1 MYSFEQ
7 LRIFITV
14 CETGSFSAA
23 ARKLNRAQSGISQAI
38 ANLEISINQTLFD
51 RSGNIPELTSE
62 GEALLPVVKALMLQQ
77 LHLEQKIASL
87 EQQHEHELVIA
98 IEESLISP
106 ALLGQLALLADEFP
120 ITNIE
125 IIAESTLDIGKLIEE
140 GSAHIGIVYADGK
153 IHHQVDFT
161 TVGYTRFITVAAPEH
176 PLSNMHGIKDIDLRH
191 HRQVVLRATQGQEL
205 WFSNGISSQHWYA
218 SNHNIINELT
228 QQGIGWS
235 ILPEEMVQSAI
246 EQGRLIKLDID
257 YEPNGWIN
265 TVDCLSS
272 RRHPL
277 GPVYERAM
285 VLIKDYMNQQNLHN
299 NFQINH

>member
-1 MYSFEQ
+1 
-7 LRIFITV
+7 
-14 CETGSFSAA
+14 
-23 ARKLNRAQSGISQAI
+23 
-38 ANLEISINQTLFD
+38 
-51 RSGNIPELTSE
+51 
-62 GEALLPVVKALMLQQ
+62 MLQQ

-153 IHHQVDFT
+153 IHHQADFT

-272 RRHPL
+272 RRYPL

-285 VLIKDYMNQQNLHN
+285 VLIKDYMNLQNLHN